1 MNEESA
7 AHYLKGNEMEMHLGS
22 IMLFVKDMKSV
33 IAFYRDVVGLVP
45 EEDQPFPEHR
55 FFRFDTGACKLCLHS
70 ASKPNEG
77 RQKLVFHVKSV
88 SAVHQHLKSKGK
100 RLRKL
105 ENEDGRA
112 IFDIRDP
119 EGNRIQ
125 FHGNY

>member
-1 MNEESA
+1 
-7 AHYLKGNEMEMHLGS
+7 
-22 IMLFVKDMKSV
+22 MKAV
-33 IAFYRDVVGLVP
+33 IAFYRDVIGLVP

-55 FFRFDTGACKLCLHS
+55 FFRFNTGGCKLCLHS

-77 RQKLVFHVKSV
+77 RQKLVFHVESV
-88 SAVHQHLKSKGK
+88 SAVHQQLKSKGK

-125 FHGNY
+125 FHGNYWFWDFSHKDR

>member
-1 MNEESA
+1 
-7 AHYLKGNEMEMHLGS
+7 MELGS
-22 IMLFVKDMKSV
+22 IILFVKDMKTV
-33 IAFYRDVVGLVP
+33 IAFYKDVVGLSP

-55 FFRFDTGACKLCLHS
+55 FFIFNTGACKLCLHS

-77 RQKLVFHVKSV
+77 RQKLVFQVESV

-105 ENEDGRA
+105 ENDDGRA

-125 FHGNY
+125 FLGNY

>member
-1 MNEESA
+1 M
-7 AHYLKGNEMEMHLGS
+7 KLGS
-22 IMLFVKDMKSV
+22 VMLFVKDMKSV

-45 EEDQPFPEHR
+45 QEDQPFPAHR
-55 FFRFDTGACKLCLHS
+55 FFIFNTGACKLCLHS

-77 RQKLVFHVKSV
+77 RQKLVFHVESV

-105 ENEDGRA
+105 ENEDGLA

-125 FHGNY
+125 FTGNY